1 MKWNTVVFSTAAL
14 ILLAASPGLKSVSA
28 ARAAGCEASARIDRS
43 TAMSAKRKMES
54 AGFHQVSDLRKGC
67 DNAWHGTAVKD
78 GNKSDV
84 VLTPQGQV
92 LREGD

>member
-1 MKWNTVVFSTAAL
+1 MTWNTLFISAAAL
-14 ILLAASPGLKSVSA
+14 SLLVVSPGLQSVSA
-28 ARAAGCEASARIDRS
+28 ARASGCEASARIDSS
-43 TAMSAKRKMES
+43 TAISAKRKMES
-54 AGFHQVSDLRKGC
+54 AGFQQVSALRKGC